1 MTISSQTNEQHNQD
15 FTGFVYPA
23 AIWLDQHLSANEKNL
38 LAEVYSLEK
47 LVHGCTASNEHF
59 ASRLNVNTRSVTRLI
74 RKLSKKDYLRIVS
87 FDGRNRQLEVNMDKL
102 EPRQEEDSNKDN
114 NLPHN
119 LSNKASQ
126 KVEPAPTKLDNLGTP
141 PSQNV
146 EPSSTKTA
154 QTLPKLDNLG
164 ADTGKNVET
173 ASSKSRTTIVNKK
186 STNKNK
192 KTTGGDFSKGGLFA
206 GVGKAQKK
214 STNKKPQTKTKTSA
228 DFSDIPLPFASAA
241 FVTAWR
247 NWLTY
252 RREIKKPYRS
262 AMSVQQ
268 TLAKLARYEEA
279 FALELIEKSIA
290 NGWQGLIFPQTGEQY
305 QKWLAAQQRTKAT
318 AQGTGTRAQAQPNL
332 LQRTQQTIGI
342 CRQIAAFE
350 KQQANFKNY
359 STDLLQRLTEQLREL
374 WRSARSLQMFG
385 SELARISRL
394 GKYVAGLVE
403 SV

>member
-1 MTISSQTNEQHNQD
+1 
-15 FTGFVYPA
+15 
-23 AIWLDQHLSANEKNL
+23 
-38 LAEVYSLEK
+38 VYSLEK

-59 ASRLNVNTRSVTRLI
+59 ASRLKVNTRSVTRLI

-87 FDGRNRQLEVNMDKL
+87 FDGRNRQLEVNLNKL
-102 EPRQEEDSNKDN
+102 EPREEEDNQQECNNK
-114 NLPHN
+114 PHN

-126 KVEPAPTKLDNLGTP
+126 KVELAPTKLDNLGTL

-173 ASSKSRTTIVNKK
+173 ASPKSRTTIVNKK
-186 STNKNK
+186 STNK

-214 STNKKPQTKTKTSA
+214 SNNKKPKN
-228 DFSDIPLPFASAA
+228 DFSAIPLPFASAA

-305 QKWLAAQQRTKAT
+305 QKWLAAQQKTKAT
-318 AQGTGTRAQAQPNL
+318 AQGTGTRAQTQPNL